1 VSFLA
6 VALVAQLLAP
16 EERRVFEAAISLHLA
31 SDLEGAL
38 HGYEKILE
46 AHPDFVPASL
56 YRAEAL
62 WLLGRRDE
70 AKDALSGAPRD
81 LLLVR
86 VLERTFGQDGG
97 YPPLAARVSETY
109 PLERNRFLATG
120 TPVLVLLSLGEFD
133 EAIAEYRRVAPL
145 DREDPTLH
153 RQLGGAFASAK
164 LFLPAVEA
172 FERVTAAEPDEA
184 SAWRQ
189 LGSGNLVLQRWDP
202 AIAALEK
209 AIELAGEEAGLL
221 LALGYAYERRPD
233 IEEALELYRRA
244 ARRAPESG
252 RPHYRIGRALMTQGK
267 LGEAESAF
275 EKAASLDPKM
285 PEPLGFLGEIQL
297 KRGDIVL
304 SRSTL
309 ERAVQI
315 DPEYFEA
322 YYHLAQV
329 YRRMGRGEEAMKALA
344 VYEDLKRKK
353 RGVLSQEEVLAL
365 R

>member
-1 VSFLA
+1 MSFLA
-6 VALVAQLLAP
+6 FALLAQLLTP
-16 EERRVFEAAISLHLA
+16 EERRSFESSISLHLA
-31 SDLEGAL
+31 SDFEGAL
-38 HGYEKILE
+38 RGYQEILE

-62 WLLGRRDE
+62 WLLGKRDE
-70 AKDALSGAPRD
+70 AREALSRAPRD

-97 YPPLAARVSETY
+97 SPPLAARVSETY

-133 EAIAEYRRVAPL
+133 EAIADYRRVAPL
-145 DREDPTLH
+145 DPEDATLH

-172 FERVTAAEPDEA
+172 FERVTAEAPGDA

-189 LGSGNLVLQRWDP
+189 LGSGNLVLQRWEP

-221 LALGYAYERRPD
+221 LALGYSYERRPD
-233 IEEALELYRRA
+233 IEKALELYRRA

-252 RPHYRIGRALMTQGK
+252 RPPYRIGRASMTQGK
-267 LGEAESAF
+267 FEDAEEAF
-275 EKAASLDPKM
+275 TKASSLDPKM

-297 KRGDIVL
+297 KRGDVE
-304 SRSTL
+304 RARETL
-309 ERAVQI
+309 ERAVEI

-329 YRRMGRGEEAMKALA
+329 YRRLGRGEEAQAALTM
-344 VYEDLKRKK
+344 YEDLKRKK